1 MQKLSLAGQAGI
13 KECDE
18 SLNLG
23 ISGLKKI
30 IIRHVII
37 KGTSQIL
44 KVLAGTAMLTTVLTE
59 FLHLKR
65 NKKKIIL
72 NTAIN

>member
-23 ISGLKKI
+23 ISEPKKI
-30 IIRHVII
+30 IITHVMI

-44 KVLAGTAMLTTVLTE
+44 KVLAGTAVLTTELTE
-59 FLHLKR
+59 FLNLTKETT
-65 NKKKIIL
+65 KKEYLIL
-72 NTAIN
+72 L